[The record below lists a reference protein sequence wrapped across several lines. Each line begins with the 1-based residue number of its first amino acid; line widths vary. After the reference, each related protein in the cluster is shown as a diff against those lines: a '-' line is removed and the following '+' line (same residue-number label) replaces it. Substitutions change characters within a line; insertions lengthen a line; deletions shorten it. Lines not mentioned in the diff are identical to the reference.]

1 MEEIIVE
8 LLQEKKVRQAI
19 QLYRDEYGVTWEIA
33 ESIID
38 SYKSEIEAMQPNH
51 RSDTAFS
58 MEEVAMLD
66 SMVYNDETAIAIEYL
81 MDKYNISE
89 QEASSSLN
97 EINRSSKRL
106 PSYDLNTKEITD
118 LLKLGQKTLAIVKY
132 RELYDV
138 NIQEAQTQVEKIE
151 NLIAK

>member
-8 LLQEKKVRQAI
+8 LLQEQKVKQAI
-19 QLYRDEYGVTWEIA
+19 QLYRDEYGVSWEIA

-38 SYKSEIEAMQPNH
+38 SYKSEIEAMKPNH

-66 SMVYNDETAIAIEYL
+66 AMIFNDEIDAAVEYL
-81 MDKYNISE
+81 MEKYDINE
-89 QEASSSLN
+89 REATASLN
-97 EINRSSKRL
+97 EINRNSKHL
-106 PSYDLNTKEITD
+106 PSYDLNTKIITD
-118 LLKLGQKTLAIVKY
+118 LLETGQKTLAIVKY

-138 NIQEAQTQVEKIE
+138 DIRAAQTQVEKIE
-151 NLIAK
+151 DLLA